1 MLLDIPL
8 VSVCLFHSVLLSLIL
23 HVSRLCSL
31 ALSFADT
38 LITLIPG
45 KFAFDPG
52 DTMILQEFLAANK
65 QAKRKKPRSQEPE
78 RDATKQPKNRLDAE
92 TIERTQRPRMIKV

>member
-45 KFAFDPG
+45 KFASDPG

-78 RDATKQPKNRLDAE
+78 RDATKQPKKDWTLKPLNELRD
-92 TIERTQRPRMIKV
+92 PG